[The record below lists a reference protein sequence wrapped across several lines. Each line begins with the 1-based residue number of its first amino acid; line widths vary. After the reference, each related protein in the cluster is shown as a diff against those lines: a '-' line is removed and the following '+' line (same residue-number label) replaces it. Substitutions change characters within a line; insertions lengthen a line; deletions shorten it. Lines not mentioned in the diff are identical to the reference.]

1 MVSSD
6 GWTLVDLREP
16 GSPTVLFRGGRVRHR
31 TSLSRALVDAAG
43 TRRAREITNAVSRWA
58 DAAEHAAPE
67 HLEFDGVECR
77 PVDGPAGR
85 IRAAWLATQGSV
97 DAEPPAAVAF
107 DWDVDARLFRAPAGA
122 GVLVGRPQVEV
133 RESGITSADAL
144 RFVEVDDT
152 LGLVQAML
160 TDAPMEWSGSA
171 TLRRPD
177 GPVAAVASLVPAAA
191 HRGLSGVLFEV
202 SGAPATTPVES
213 MAMST
218 VARMSNVHV
227 VVMDVSKMRVLRWLT
242 DPPAGVAW
250 KGQRDNRDTPH
261 PDDVARIFVVAAAV
275 LDGSSRRGELEDI
288 RLRRQEGGWL
298 VVDAVGEL
306 VAGSDPPLLII
317 SMIERGT
324 SDEPDPVP
332 VDDDGHPGL

>member
-1 MVSSD
+1 M
-6 GWTLVDLREP
+6 
-16 GSPTVLFRGGRVRHR
+16 
-31 TSLSRALVDAAG
+31 
-43 TRRAREITNAVSRWA
+43 
-58 DAAEHAAPE
+58 
-67 HLEFDGVECR
+67 
-77 PVDGPAGR
+77 
-85 IRAAWLATQGSV
+85 
-97 DAEPPAAVAF
+97 AF
-107 DWDVDARLFRAPAGA
+107 DWDTDERVFCVPDGAGA
-122 GVLVGRPQVEV
+122 LVGRPQVEV
-133 RESGITSADAL
+133 REAGITSADAL

-160 TDAPMEWSGSA
+160 ADVPTEWSGSA
-171 TLRRPD
+171 TLRRPT
-177 GPVAAVASLVPAAA
+177 GPVAVVANLIPATE

-202 SGAPATTPVES
+202 PGAPATAPVES
-213 MAMST
+213 VAMST

-227 VVMDVSKMRVLRWLT
+227 VVMDVSKMRLLRWLT

-261 PDDVARIFVVAAAV
+261 PDDVARIFAVAAAV
-275 LDGSSRRGELEDI
+275 LNGSSRRGDLDGI
-288 RLRRQEGGWL
+288 RLRRQQGGWL

-306 VAGSDPPLLII
+306 VEGSDPPLLII

>member
-1 MVSSD
+1 M
-6 GWTLVDLREP
+6 
-16 GSPTVLFRGGRVRHR
+16 
-31 TSLSRALVDAAG
+31 
-43 TRRAREITNAVSRWA
+43 
-58 DAAEHAAPE
+58 
-67 HLEFDGVECR
+67 
-77 PVDGPAGR
+77 
-85 IRAAWLATQGSV
+85 RAAWLSTGGADDSN
-97 DAEPPAAVAF
+97 PPAAVAF
-107 DWDVDARLFRAPAGA
+107 DWDTDERVFRTPAGA
-122 GVLVGRPQVEV
+122 GALVGRPLVEV
-133 RESGITSADAL
+133 RESGVTSADAL

-160 TDAPMEWSGSA
+160 ANEPTEWSGPA

-177 GPVAAVASLVPAAA
+177 GPVAAVANLIPATA
-191 HRGLSGVLFEV
+191 HRGLSGVVFEV
-202 SGAPATTPVES
+202 PGAPAAAPVES

-275 LDGSSRRGELEDI
+275 LDGSSRRGELNTI
-288 RLRRQEGGWL
+288 RLRRQQGGWL

-306 VAGSDPPLLII
+306 VEGSDPPLLII